1 MRVVGHEMDIGDT
14 IIINGVRMTLEK
26 KSGRRARFALFHS
39 EQDRLEFNPKQRDD
53 EKVVPQR
60 IE

>member
-1 MRVVGHEMDIGDT
+1 MRVVGHELDIGDT
-14 IIINGVRMTLEK
+14 IIINGVRVTLEK
-26 KSGRRARFALFHS
+26 KSGRRARLALFHGD
-39 EQDRLEFNPKQRDD
+39 QDRVEFNPKLRDD